1 MEHCVA
7 GQGRNCFLRL
17 LSASRLAS
25 HSAAT
30 LVSTIAEARTN
41 SQLCVTCNFQAEGLG
56 SSDLPGT
63 YGNVGRN
70 NGCVR
75 GEEIVTLGASE
86 LAIPRR
92 DFQSAQSHQLQHPAS
107 VESQAAMGEP
117 LLDGLKRGLQPGEE
131 KVIEFWKL
139 HGKQTQQ
146 RDKHEGSQAHPEVQP
161 QLAWLCIG
169 DSA

>member
-17 LSASRLAS
+17 LRASRLAG

-30 LVSTIAEARTN
+30 LVSTIEEARTN
-41 SQLCVTCNFQAEGLG
+41 SQLCVTCNFQAQGLG

-75 GEEIVTLGASE
+75 GEEIVTLGGSE
-86 LAIPRR
+86 LAFRAEIFNLFNRTNFNTRRLQKAKQLWANLYLMDWNAGCSQEKKKLLSSGNCTESRLNSGINTKVPRR
-92 DFQSAQSHQLQHPAS
+92 IQKSNPSS
-107 VESQAAMGEP
+107 
-117 LLDGLKRGLQPGEE
+117 PGFVL
-131 KVIEFWKL
+131 VI
-139 HGKQTQQ
+139 
-146 RDKHEGSQAHPEVQP
+146 
-161 QLAWLCIG
+161 
-169 DSA
+169 